1 MSLQLFGEVRLCHME
16 TTSIIKCVAFDLSYC
31 QVELYPIHYVI
42 SITKQNFCIAFSFK
56 SFTLC
61 TPSCYTSVSCLFYA
75 IRSALCVVFLIISC
89 LL

>member
-1 MSLQLFGEVRLCHME
+1 MNLQLFGEVRLCHME
-16 TTSIIKCVAFDLSYC
+16 TTSIIECVAFDLSYGR
-31 QVELYPIHYVI
+31 LSYIPFIMSLALPDRI
-42 SITKQNFCIAFSFK
+42 SVFSFK

-61 TPSCYTSVSCLFYA
+61 TPSSYTSVSCLFYV